1 MKKHLLVCA
10 IAAFLFVGCNNAT
23 ERQETTITETE
34 TVTTEAVEDR
44 EMDVAR
50 MEIEEAS
57 AEVDSLLNEI

>member
-1 MKKHLLVCA
+1 MKKQLLVCA
-10 IAAFLFVGCNNAT
+10 IGAFLFVGCNNTA

-34 TVTTEAVEDR
+34 TVTTETVEDR

-50 MEIEEAS
+50 MEIEKAS